1 MDRIIQH
8 PLDRFSFSPSMA
20 DLDADGTNAA
30 DQLMT
35 MMGDIQ
41 FRKDSV
47 WGTYARYV
55 LLVDTSLFPRLCFL
69 AQINGE
75 QLRAHLWSCER
86 GENAATEKNLDQA
99 ELPFNGSRNVNPAV

>member
-1 MDRIIQH
+1 MDWIIQH

-20 DLDADGTNAA
+20 DLDEEGKSAA
-30 DQLMT
+30 DQLLT
-35 MMGDIQ
+35 MMGDMQ
-41 FRKDSV
+41 FQKDSV

-55 LLVDTSLFPRLCFL
+55 LLVDTSFFPRLCFL

-86 GENAATEKNLDQA
+86 GENSASERNLDQA
-99 ELPFNGSRNVNPAV
+99 ELPFTVIKKR